1 MQTLWTVVVL
11 LALVA
16 LGALF
21 IARVNAQGAGR
32 MAPHRYAD
40 WKQSLRG
47 RKHKPPHEHD
57 DAHPEAPP
65 AGPPVAGPPTAAPP
79 TAAPPTPPD
88 KAGGDP

>member
-1 MQTLWTVVVL
+1 MQTLWTVIVL

-21 IARVNAQGAGR
+21 IARVNAQGTGR

-40 WKQSLRG
+40 WKQSLRN
-47 RKHKPPHEHD
+47 RKHKHPDDHD
-57 DAHPEAPP
+57 DAHP
-65 AGPPVAGPPTAAPP
+65 GPPTAGSPAVGPP
-79 TAAPPTPPD
+79 AAGPPTPPD

>member
-32 MAPHRYAD
+32 MATHRYAD
-40 WKQSLRG
+40 WKQSMRQRR
-47 RKHKPPHEHD
+47 RKQSHD
-57 DAHPEAPP
+57 DAHPE
-65 AGPPVAGPPTAAPP
+65 PPVAAPP
-79 TAAPPTPPD
+79 PPPG
-88 KAGGDP
+88 KAGDDP

>member
-1 MQTLWTVVVL
+1 MQTLWTVIVL

-21 IARVNAQGAGR
+21 IARVNAQGTGR

-40 WKQSLRG
+40 WKQSLRD
-47 RKHKPPHEHD
+47 RKHKHPDDHD
-57 DAHPEAPP
+57 DAHP
-65 AGPPVAGPPTAAPP
+65 GPPTAGPPTAGSPAVGPP
-79 TAAPPTPPD
+79 TAGPPTPPD